1 MEKKII
7 DSETVRI
14 DITNLMIDDSDNQED
29 NAYNWGLAHAMLVMD
44 GVDFAAVKQ
53 QRDRVRTPVK

>member
-1 MEKKII
+1 MKKELINLEQI
-7 DSETVRI
+7 RA

-44 GVDFAAVKQ
+44 GIDVASVKQ
-53 QRDRVRTPVK
+53 QRDRVRTAVK